1 MSLHGAASTAASLK
15 LKSADESHSSAV
27 DKGRGMHTSDPA
39 GGEHRNQAVRGRASM
54 RSRLAANTRFVCLSF
69 GMGDPNRTA
78 GNEGVPLQ

>member
-1 MSLHGAASTAASLK
+1 
-15 LKSADESHSSAV
+15 
-27 DKGRGMHTSDPA
+27 
-39 GGEHRNQAVRGRASM
+39 M